1 MKPKTRAAV
10 PAGML
15 RNRFNKTAQGMT
27 ATIQLRRHSGR
38 LSAAAVTLSVRGT
51 LDKLRGGIVNQIY
64 RIAERKTCPCCGS
77 KIGLLAL
84 NDRGR
89 DVLTRKKNATERA
102 AKRKGKA

>member
-51 LDKLRGGIVNQIY
+51 LDKLRDGIVNQIY
-64 RIAERKTCPCCGS
+64 RIAERKACPCCGS
-77 KIGLLAL
+77 KTGLLAL

-89 DVLTRKKNATERA
+89 DVLTRKNATERA
-102 AKRKGKA
+102 AKRKGKT